1 MHTAV
6 SPIFWRQK
14 AYVATSLT
22 HFFVDVLN
30 SGRTLLVAIIAVAIG
45 LSNAQVGFFLLL
57 YNVSSA
63 LSQPVFGW
71 LADRFGPR
79 WPIVG
84 GMGWMILFYSLAA
97 MSADWPALIAI
108 TVAGFGSGAFHPAG
122 AMVAG
127 QISQEQRAR
136 ATAVFFM
143 AGQIG
148 LFIGPVLAG
157 FVLGLF
163 DRPGYLVLP
172 LLSLL
177 AFGGGWRWVR
187 ADQPVTAVDLAPRL
201 PEQEKGLPLVE
212 TTPTRRPRRRQTAI
226 LLAAIVV
233 LINTASIGTINLV
246 PKLFTEW
253 GLAPAYVGWTAG
265 LLMMGSAVGG
275 VFGGTM
281 ADRLGSGRWPIL
293 VGCLG
298 AILPLYSYIPAADPW
313 RFLLLLLAGFF
324 MGMPHSI
331 LVLEAQGL
339 MPGRRALAS
348 GLILGFMFFGGAVG
362 TYLVGLIADRIGLA
376 LALQYLA
383 VLPFTAGVVSLFKGR

>member
-1 MHTAV
+1 MQTAV

-63 LSQPVFGW
+63 LSQPFFGW

-97 MSADWPALIAI
+97 MTGDWPALIAI
-108 TVAGFGSGAFHPAG
+108 TIAGFGSGAFHPAG
-122 AMVAG
+122 AMVAS

-136 ATAVFFM
+136 ATAIFFM

-148 LFIGPVLAG
+148 LFVGPVLAG
-157 FVLGLF
+157 FALGLF
-163 DRPGYLVLP
+163 DRPGYLALP

-177 AFGGGWRWVR
+177 AFGGGWRWMR
-187 ADQPVTAVDLAPRL
+187 NDQPVTAVPLAPRL

-212 TTPTRRPRRRQTAI
+212 TSSRKQPRRQTAI

-233 LINTASIGTINLV
+233 LLNTASIGTINLV

-253 GLAPAYVGWTAG
+253 GLPPAYVGWTAG
-265 LLMMGSAVGG
+265 LLMLGSAMGG
-275 VFGGTM
+275 VFGGAM
-281 ADRLGSGRWPIL
+281 ADRLGGGRWPIFL
-293 VGCLG
+293 GCMG
-298 AILPLYSYIPAADPW
+298 AIVPLYAYIPAADPW

-362 TYLVGLIADRIGLA
+362 TYLAGLLADQIGLA
-376 LALQYLA
+376 PTLQYLA
-383 VLPFTAGVVSLFKGR
+383 ALPFTAGAISLLKKG